1 MGGAAEMQAP
11 QGSSAPDARRAAGSY
26 DSFALQL
33 SRKVDHFLYLTEA
46 LAL

>member
-11 QGSSAPDARRAAGSY
+11 QSSSTADAQRAAGSY

-33 SRKVDHFLYLTEA
+33 SRKVDQFLYLTEV
-46 LAL
+46 LAI